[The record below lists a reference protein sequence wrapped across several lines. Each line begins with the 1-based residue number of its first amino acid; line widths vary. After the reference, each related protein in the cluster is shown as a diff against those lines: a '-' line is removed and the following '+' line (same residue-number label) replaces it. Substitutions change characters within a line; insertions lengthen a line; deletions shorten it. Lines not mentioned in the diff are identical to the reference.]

1 MTRDSLQGSAVL
13 RNGFGKNGFQ
23 QRAAGRVE
31 EQPALL
37 KVGKVHRRIAD
48 AELIELLAKGRVAFQ
63 SKADMVDRLGRAA
76 DAVALRADDVD
87 ERTALGI
94 EPVSGN
100 AADCDRPLPFLHPED
115 SQEEAPSRLQI
126 AGANGDVVE
135 VHVMLPFAF
144 ATTLRAFTSCG

>member
-1 MTRDSLQGSAVL
+1 MTRDSSQGSAVL

-37 KVGKVHRRIAD
+37 KVGEVHRRIAD
-48 AELIELLAKGRVAFQ
+48 AELIELLAKGRIAFQ
-63 SKADMVDRLGRAA
+63 SQADVIDRLGRAA
-76 DAVALRADDVD
+76 DAVPLRADDVD

-100 AADCDRPLPFLHPED
+100 AADGERPLSFFQPED

-126 AGANGDVVE
+126 ASANGDVVE
-135 VHVMLPFAF
+135 VHVTAPFL
-144 ATTLRAFTSCG
+144 TTRLRAFTFSG